1 MSDRIIVLT
10 ERPGTI
16 KDIHKINFEIEN
28 RNPINCRENPKFSK
42 YFNMLW
48 KELGVST
55 GRQGM
60 KNHKGKNKIYKEKKK
75 AKNTSIYSTNRNIN
89 NISKNLVTTSKQ

>member
-55 GRQGM
+55 GRNVM
-60 KNHKGKNKIYKEKKK
+60 KMISERKKYLKKK
-75 AKNTSIYSTNRNIN
+75 ERKKY
-89 NISKNLVTTSKQ
+89 